1 MVARREQLIIIDI
14 DGKVKAKRDFYVSIF
29 WRENRSNKNIKL
41 GAKSPER
48 QIYIIQLV
56 FVFFLLQLS
65 RSFEYYRPPRNII
78 KPGRARL

>member
-56 FVFFLLQLS
+56 FFFFFVTIVTLFRVL
-65 RSFEYYRPPRNII
+65 
-78 KPGRARL
+78 